1 MPDVLALYSRMKIS
15 KKLLSVWT
23 DQFRFSPMVREGRF
37 QKAVA
42 YQLYYGRDE
51 EHWPEGYEEDLPD
64 NFQALPDKRSYLKES
79 ELTQRILDF
88 LAAVGITLNAE
99 YAQRYVKQNPGGIG
113 WMLRQADY
121 ILKVLAHSSA
131 QDFNMNDPFRGC
143 GSELYFFG
151 MIESG
156 SMQVSVFDQEISLP
170 DFYRRNFEL
179 PADYLND
186 PVIGPLYD
194 EIEQTPASFLIIG
207 KAGTGKSTFIHYFC
221 QHTRKKFVVLS
232 FTGIAATNVGG
243 STIHSFFRLPLRPLL
258 PDDEAIEKFT
268 PGSPRA
274 EMIRSTDV
282 FIIDEVSMLRSD
294 IFQAIERSLR
304 INSDSPEIPFGGK
317 QLVLVGDLFQLPPVV
332 RNDNEFDRHIFGSEY
347 AGGYFFD
354 APAYK
359 QLNPMRVEL
368 KTIYRQ
374 KGDAAFADLLNRI
387 RTFRRGDT
395 ATLTQ
400 INERCIPGYTPAAD
414 EFVIT
419 LTSYLRTAEAENERR
434 LAELPDEEYTFEA
447 YVEGDFPEKD
457 HPTQRFLKLKKHAQ
471 VIFVRNDSGA
481 EGRRWVNGTIGKVVF
496 ISDEAIEVQLQT
508 GEVHRV
514 YKESWELTEN
524 RWNPIERRVKTR
536 IRGTFTQYP
545 IKLAWAVTIHKSQ
558 GLTFDRVI
566 LDTGGK
572 AFASGQV
579 YTALS
584 RCRTLNGLF
593 LKQPLRE
600 TDILLDQRL
609 IDFYLEQFS

>member
-1 MPDVLALYSRMKIS
+1 MKIN

-23 DQFRFSPMVREGRF
+23 EQFRFSPLVRDGMY

-42 YQLYYGRDE
+42 YQLYYGTDE
-51 EHWPEGYEEDLPD
+51 EHWPEGYDSNLPE
-64 NFQALPDKRSYLKES
+64 NFQALPDKRSYLKET
-79 ELTQRILDF
+79 EMVERVLAF
-88 LAAVGITLNAE
+88 LSTVGITLNAD
-99 YAQRYVKQNPGGIG
+99 YAQQYVKLNPGGLN
-113 WMLRQADY
+113 WLLRQTDY

-131 QDFNMNDPFRGC
+131 QDFNMSDPFKGC

-156 SMQVSVFDQEISLP
+156 SMQVSIFDQEQDLP

-179 PADYLND
+179 PPDYLND
-186 PVIGPLYD
+186 PVIGPLFD
-194 EIEQTPASFLIIG
+194 EIEQTPQSFLMIG

-243 STIHSFFRLPLRPLL
+243 TTIHSFFRLPTRPLL
-258 PDDEAIEKFT
+258 HNDEAIEKFA

-274 EMIRSTDV
+274 NMIRSTDV

-304 INSDSPEIPFGGK
+304 INSDTPELPFGGK
-317 QLVLVGDLFQLPPVV
+317 QIVLVGDLFQLPPVV

-347 AGGYFFD
+347 SSGYFFD
-354 APAYK
+354 APAFQ
-359 QLNPMRVEL
+359 QLHPQRVEL

-374 KGDAAFADLLNRI
+374 KGDLAFAELLNRI
-387 RTFRRGDT
+387 RTFTPGDT

-400 INERCIPGYTPAAD
+400 INARCIPGYVPGAD
-414 EFVIT
+414 DFAIT
-419 LTSYLRTAEAENERR
+419 LTSYIRTAEAENERR
-434 LAELPDEEYTFEA
+434 LAELPDEEFVFEA
-447 YVEGDFPEKD
+447 YIEGDYPEKD
-457 HPTQRFLKLKKHAQ
+457 HPTQRYLKLKKHAQ

-481 EGRRWVNGTIGKVVF
+481 EGRRWVNGTIGKIVF
-496 ISDEAIEVQLQT
+496 ISDEAIEVKLQS
-508 GEVHRV
+508 GEVHRI
-514 YKESWELTEN
+514 YKENWELVEN
-524 RWNPIERRVKTR
+524 RWNAAERRVKTR
-536 IRGTFTQYP
+536 IRGTFQQYP
-545 IKLAWAVTIHKSQ
+545 VKLAWAVTIHKSQ

-584 RCRTLNGLF
+584 RCRTLEGLF
-593 LKQPLRE
+593 LKRPLRE
-600 TDILLDQRL
+600 SDIMLDQRL
-609 IDFYLEQFS
+609 VDFYKKHFLEK